1 MFPSSEK
8 SEPITIQSL
17 SDSKIL
23 EIANYYLND
32 EETVDKI
39 EIGDILLTKNNK
51 SNIYN
56 KKK

>member
-1 MFPSSEK
+1 MLSTSQK
-8 SEPITIQSL
+8 SEHNTIQSL

>member
-23 EIANYYLND
+23 EIANYYLNE

-39 EIGDILLTKNNK
+39 EISDLLFTKNNK
-51 SNIYN
+51 SNIN
-56 KKK
+56 IKEK